1 MISWSKHSIRYKMIR
16 KVSQN
21 IEAYIMVLS
30 YQPGTKQNAPNH
42 IQAPGNCDP
51 GCSWLFIRFGTFALV
66 AKIFFTT
73 RSTNNGSVGVWTWA
87 FGPTFGWLYTQSAK
101 GHYSAVLL
109 NLFGDTTTVFSGRTV
124 DLFVISQCRRCGYFA
139 NFEGV
144 GIVFADTAVT
154 PQGRNYA
161 MNRKKAL
168 VIVRSPIVAN
178 F

>member
-21 IEAYIMVLS
+21 IEVYIMILS
-30 YQPGTKQNAPNH
+30 HQPGTKQNACNH
-42 IQAPGNCDP
+42 IQAPRNCDP
-51 GCSWLFIRFGTFALV
+51 GCSWLFTFALV
-66 AKIFFTT
+66 TKIFLTT
-73 RSTNNGSVGVWTWA
+73 RFTNDGSFGVWTW
-87 FGPTFGWLYTQSAK
+87 TFGLTVGWLRTQSTKAF
-101 GHYSAVLL
+101 HCAVLL
-109 NLFGDTTTVFSGRTV
+109 NRFGDSTTVFFRRAV

-168 VIVRSPIVAN
+168 VIVRSPIVAT